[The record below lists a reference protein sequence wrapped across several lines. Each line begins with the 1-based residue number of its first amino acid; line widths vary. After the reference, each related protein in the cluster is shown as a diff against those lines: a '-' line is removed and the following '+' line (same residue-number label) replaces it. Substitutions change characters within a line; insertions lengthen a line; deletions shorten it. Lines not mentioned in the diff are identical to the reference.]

1 MSARLHADDYLIFGS
16 KIRLIQTARN
26 QLSME
31 DADYRALLLRTAGV
45 SSSKAITLSQ
55 FDSVMAEFRRLG
67 FVQRP
72 PTRKPKVSA
81 GSAENRPTARQWKL
95 LEDRA
100 RQAGYAGLEDPRFIA
115 WMKPRGHVEH
125 PRFLTKT
132 AIQPVLA
139 ALGKWMQR
147 QANFKPAS
155 TAPPPLPSTQTTPTT
170 PTFNHEGE
178 PA

>member
-1 MSARLHADDYLIFGS
+1 MSARLPAYDGLIFGS

-26 QLSME
+26 QLNMV

-45 SSSKAITLSQ
+45 SSSKAISLSH
-55 FDSVMAEFRRLG
+55 FDAAMAEFRRLG
-67 FVQRP
+67 FVQQP
-72 PTRKPKVSA
+72 PKRKPKVAA

-100 RQAGYAGLEDPRFIA
+100 RQVGYGGLEDPRFIA
-115 WMKPRGHVEH
+115 WMKPRGRVEH

-139 ALGKWMQR
+139 ALGNWIQ
-147 QANFKPAS
+147 Q
-155 TAPPPLPSTQTTPTT
+155 QTTTRK
-170 PTFNHEGE
+170 EK
-178 PA
+178 

>member
-1 MSARLHADDYLIFGS
+1 MTASLPAYDGLIFGS

-26 QLSME
+26 QLGVE

-72 PTRKPKVSA
+72 PTKKPKVAA

-95 LEDRA
+95 LEDRS
-100 RQAGYAGLEDPRFIA
+100 RQVGYGGLEDPRFIA
-115 WMKPRGHVEH
+115 WMKPRGHVDH
-125 PRFLTKT
+125 PRFLTKAT
-132 AIQPVLA
+132 IQPVLA
-139 ALGKWMQR
+139 ALGKWIQK
-147 QANFKPAS
+147 QTNFNPERSNSNA
-155 TAPPPLPSTQTTPTT
+155 
-170 PTFNHEGE
+170 
-178 PA
+178 

>member
-1 MSARLHADDYLIFGS
+1 MSARLPAYDGLIFGS

-26 QLSME
+26 QLNMD
-31 DADYRALLLRTAGV
+31 DADYRALLLRAAGV
-45 SSSKAITLSQ
+45 SSSKAITLLH
-55 FDSVMAEFRRLG
+55 FDAVMAEFRRLG
-67 FVQRP
+67 FVQKP
-72 PTRKPKVSA
+72 PKRNPKVAA

-100 RQAGYAGLEDPRFIA
+100 RQVGYGGLEDPRFIA

-139 ALGKWMQR
+139 ALGKWIQR
-147 QANFKPAS
+147 QGAKA
-155 TAPPPLPSTQTTPTT
+155 TPDDFDSATRKQ
-170 PTFNHEGE
+170 P
-178 PA
+178 